1 MTVEGR
7 ATLHDDPAELLR
19 WATRIAGRYMGP
31 DLAETIGRR
40 NAVKGELVVRV
51 TPTRIMGQA
60 NVGD

>member
-1 MTVEGR
+1 MTVVGR